1 MFTKFKLYRMSNTQK
16 IAQCF
21 KGYQEGVEFNIFGDT
36 QREESLKL
44 KTASE
49 LSAFEINLCL

>member
-1 MFTKFKLYRMSNTQK
+1 MSNTQK

-21 KGYQEGVEFNIFGDT
+21 KGYQEGDKFNIFGDN